1 MIRKLFCAV
10 VVMTVAVGFV
20 LADEFQGAITKIDGD
35 KVTVQKMKGKGKGKG
50 AKAEKDGDPVTMSI
64 AKDAKIVKGKFD
76 MEAKKMVAGDAI
88 EGGLKHE
95 MFSKVSEDMPV
106 MATITTDAD
115 NKSITTIMVGGGKKK
130 KAAN

>member
-1 MIRKLFCAV
+1 MFRKLVCVTF
-10 VVMTVAVGFV
+10 VMTVAVGFV

-35 KVTVQKMKGKGKGKG
+35 KVTVQKMKKGKGKG
-50 AKAEKDGDPVTMSI
+50 GKGEKDGDPVTMTI

-106 MATITTDAD
+106 NAMITTDAD
-115 NKSITTIMVGGGKKK
+115 NKSITTIMVGGKGGKKK
-130 KAAN
+130 TAN